1 MNHETLIQVVLTPM
15 IIAIIGI
22 VGWSLLNVV
31 ELKEDIATVKT
42 DVKHI
47 SKTVDEMSKQL
58 ESNKSVE
65 ELEYAKQ

>member
-1 MNHETLIQVVLTPM
+1 M

-47 SKTVDEMSKQL
+47 SKTVDEMSRQL
-58 ESNKSVE
+58 AKNNSIE
-65 ELEYAKQ
+65 ELEYANK